1 MTFAALNKIVSKS
14 INIKA
19 HSLKIRFSMKER
31 EVEKLIDIQFAV
43 TVQIKDKTAKILV
56 PNSMSLGQATR
67 EEYK

>member
-14 INIKA
+14 INTKA

-43 TVQIKDKTAKILV
+43 SVQIKDK
-56 PNSMSLGQATR
+56 NC
-67 EEYK
+67 